1 MFWLVFGSDRKVSF
15 WVSMAQPVIQ
25 VRDLGKLYRIRST
38 ERKPYSTFREDMVND
53 IKRSVRGDS
62 GQSQSKDFWAL
73 R

>member
-1 MFWLVFGSDRKVSF
+1 
-15 WVSMAQPVIQ
+15 
-25 VRDLGKLYRIRST
+25 
-38 ERKPYSTFREDMVND
+38 MVND

>member
-1 MFWLVFGSDRKVSF
+1 MS
-15 WVSMAQPVIQ
+15 QPVIQ

>member
-1 MFWLVFGSDRKVSF
+1 
-15 WVSMAQPVIQ
+15 MAQPVIQ

-38 ERKPYSTFREDMVND
+38 EQSPYSTFREDMVND